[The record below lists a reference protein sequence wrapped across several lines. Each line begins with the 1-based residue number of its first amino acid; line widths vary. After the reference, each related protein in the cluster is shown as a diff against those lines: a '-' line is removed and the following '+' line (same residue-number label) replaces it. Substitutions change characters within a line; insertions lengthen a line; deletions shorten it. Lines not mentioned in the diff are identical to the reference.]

1 MNSIIEQHLVKS
13 FHNLPLSQAYLPT
26 ISCFFFEGEPT
37 IISDK
42 E

>member
-26 ISCFFFEGEPT
+26 ISFFFEGEPT